1 VLSSDTDKTLHQPKD
16 SNMEPDQDEL
26 SELDPMDLDEQEEE
40 EEEFQFLDGEEPG
53 SNRRFQAD
61 DVLLPP
67 REFGI
72 RRLARATNWLYQV
85 DAINLHHFF

>member
-1 VLSSDTDKTLHQPKD
+1 LHQPKD
-16 SNMEPDQDEL
+16 SNIEPDQNEL
-26 SELDPMDLDEQEEE
+26 SELVPMDLDEQEEE
-40 EEEFQFLDGEEPG
+40 EDEFQFLLDGEEPG